1 MTPEQVNAVGGDTSA
16 DSFEDNDLLHV
27 TWLGLEWHVVV
38 KTGEQDVVVEWV
50 FISFPFLP
58 GTAVLSSGNEDQI
71 SGLYEDT
78 LVFELLNLA
87 SVVEVNKNNLGSVEG
102 DVVLETVFFVLGFAC
117 VIVGNGVW
125 GMANSKVFS
134 VSVTATV

>member
-1 MTPEQVNAVGGDTSA
+1 
-16 DSFEDNDLLHV
+16 
-27 TWLGLEWHVVV
+27 
-38 KTGEQDVVVEWV
+38 
-50 FISFPFLP
+50 
-58 GTAVLSSGNEDQI
+58 
-71 SGLYEDT
+71 LYEDT